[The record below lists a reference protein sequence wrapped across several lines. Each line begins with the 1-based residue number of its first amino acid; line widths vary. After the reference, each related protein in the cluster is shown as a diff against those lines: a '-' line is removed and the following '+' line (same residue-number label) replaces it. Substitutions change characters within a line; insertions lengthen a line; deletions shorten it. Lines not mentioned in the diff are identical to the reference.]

1 VLPACGA
8 CVIARILT
16 TIAALVLAEVCR
28 GAQRPVCM
36 GWLGRGHE
44 ALCCAAM
51 DCYAAY
57 GLHSL
62 KWQQRAIAG
71 VDLSTGI
78 DDVS

>member
-1 VLPACGA
+1 MLPACGA

-51 DCYAAY
+51 DCNAAY
-57 GLHSL
+57 GLHSAL
-62 KWQQRAIAG
+62 AEVAAACHSG
-71 VDLSTGI
+71 VDL
-78 DDVS
+78 VNWH